1 MLEIQHSVTWQRS
14 QTVDK
19 SADTG
24 QCDRNP
30 REEVTRSGSQMRP
43 LTEMMFELRP
53 VTKNRQLVEEH
64 SRQLACTCRA
74 FERIQGVN
82 MTGTE

>member
-1 MLEIQHSVTWQRS
+1 MLEIQHSVTWWRS

-64 SRQLACTCRA
+64 SGSCPAPAEPLNASREPT
-74 FERIQGVN
+74 
-82 MTGTE
+82 